1 MRWLADFTQATGAI
15 GYDRS
20 PVETAE
26 DGNASKVRKVDK
38 IEDS

>member
-15 GYDRS
+15 GVA
-20 PVETAE
+20 VETAE